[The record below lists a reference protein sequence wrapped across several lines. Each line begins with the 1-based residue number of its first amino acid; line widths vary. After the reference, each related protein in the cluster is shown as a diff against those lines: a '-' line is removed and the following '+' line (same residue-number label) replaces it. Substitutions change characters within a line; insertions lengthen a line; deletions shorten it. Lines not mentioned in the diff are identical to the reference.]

1 MANLK
6 EDDLKDLGLDIG
18 EENVPQ
24 AVGGCGQCETCLTAK
39 EHPDGCIGCEKCQT
53 NAEQG
58 CKKGENSCDTACQN
72 GWQEFCN
79 NKNEGDCG
87 KCQRGCQNACE
98 KSHQCHDCEY
108 DCQSSYQRR
117 CQYNCQDT
125 CERNTQ
131 CGSCQGSCQSGC
143 ESRCQGTCEVGCQST
158 AQTNVAP
165 TMPATLNVP
174 GTVKGGDNLTIGWS
188 ASSDSNLAGYILEK
202 KTDDGSFIQIY
213 KGSNRSFIDTIS
225 VGVTKVQYRVRAY
238 DTLNA
243 MSAYKT
249 SGVIAVINNVPP
261 SISGEDKDLG
271 GQKAPFKIGVTV
283 TDKEGDTVNL
293 IAKLNGTVLKTIE
306 NIKLDANYD
315 IEIDEEHFSTL
326 KLNARNEVEISAS
339 DTKATSYRRYYFTRT
354 NAAPSI
360 ALEKSNYGL
369 QQKPFKFTYTVR
381 DAENDKT
388 KIEFYH
394 ADKLL
399 GKVDEVPL
407 GEEQGFT
414 LSKLDFA
421 KIPSGDAGIKAV
433 ATDANGGSSVKYIGF
448 MRDLQG
454 CGYIYR
460 KNTAKNATQII
471 VSVSAYVDDKSK
483 LIVSVCNN
491 ARDENPAWEVIPNE
505 DLEKIY
511 NIKNTKKTTSNWAIG
526 VKTEIVRGQDAGDSY
541 LEAVAINYR

>member
-1 MANLK
+1 MALK
-6 EDDLKDLGLDIG
+6 EDDIMDLGLDIG

-24 AVGGCGQCETCLTAK
+24 AVGGCVACESSCMK
-39 EHPDGCIGCEKCQT
+39 KNEVDCPFVCQKKCMDGCQEDMSGCSVCERSNCLDRCEHSCQKC
-53 NAEQG
+53 E
-58 CKKGENSCDTACQN
+58 ACQ
-72 GWQEFCN
+72 
-79 NKNEGDCG
+79 DY
-87 KCQRGCQNACE
+87 CQKSCQSRAE
-98 KSHQCHDCEY
+98 KCEY
-108 DCQSSYQRR
+108 DCQDR
-117 CQYNCQDT
+117 

-131 CGSCQGSCQSGC
+131 CGSCQSTCQSGC
-143 ESRCQGTCEVGCQST
+143 ESECQNTCENNCQNT

-165 TMPATLNVP
+165 TMPSTLNVP

-202 KTDDGSFIQIY
+202 KTDNGSFIQIY

-225 VGVTKVQYRVRAY
+225 VGVTKVQYRVKAY

-243 MSAYKT
+243 MSAYKI
-249 SGVIAVINNVPP
+249 SGVTAVINNVPP

-283 TDKEGDTVNL
+283 SDKEGDTVNL
-293 IAKLNGTVLKTIE
+293 IAKLNGTILKTIE

-315 IEIDEEHFSTL
+315 IEIDEEHFSAL
-326 KLNARNEVEISAS
+326 KLDARNEVEISAS

-354 NAAPSI
+354 NSTPSI

-369 QQKPFKFTYTVR
+369 QQKPFEFTYTVR

-388 KIEFYH
+388 NIEFYH

-399 GKVDEVPL
+399 GKVEEVPL

-448 MRDLQG
+448 VRDLQG

-526 VKTEIVRGQDAGDSY
+526 VKTEIVRGKDAGDSY